1 MKICRLSHQN
11 FRSLQGGSFA
21 PGDGINVIY
30 GKNAQGKTNL
40 LEAIWLFTGGR
51 SFRGSKDADLVA
63 FETEK
68 ASLSLVFDAGER
80 EQTAEITI
88 ANGRRSAVLNGV
100 EQRSAAGLVG
110 NFCAVI
116 FSPEHLSLVKDGP
129 SMRRIFLDS
138 ALCQIRPAY
147 ARLLSQYQRILSQRN
162 ALLKDIPRHSELLD
176 TLDIWDQRIA
186 DFAAEVTRMREWY
199 AGLLEQP
206 AKEVYHG
213 ISREKE
219 LFSLSYAS
227 SAKWEEQKTPK
238 AFFQAFQAARSNDL
252 AAGFTTIGPHR
263 DDLELQING
272 LSARSFGS
280 QGQQRSAVLALKL
293 AEARILTQQTGEAA
307 VILLDDVMSELDT
320 ERQDYLLNH
329 LQQHQVL
336 ITCCEPES
344 IRQMKGGQRF
354 EMKAGVLSPME

>member
-1 MKICRLSHQN
+1 MSRRDEDVATEMFVINSHDYVM
-11 FRSLQGGSFA
+11 FF
-21 PGDGINVIY
+21 
-30 GKNAQGKTNL
+30 TNL
-40 LEAIWLFTGGR
+40 GR
-51 SFRGSKDADLVA
+51 VYRLKCYEVVSY
-63 FETEK
+63 T
-68 ASLSLVFDAGER
+68 
-80 EQTAEITI
+80 
-88 ANGRRSAVLNGV
+88 
-100 EQRSAAGLVG
+100 
-110 NFCAVI
+110 
-116 FSPEHLSLVKDGP
+116 HLDVYK
-129 SMRRIFLDS
+129 RQ

-227 SAKWEEQKTPK
+227 SAKWEEQKTPE

-272 LSARSFGS
+272 LSARSFGC
-280 QGQQRSAVLALKL
+280 
-293 AEARILTQQTGEAA
+293 
-307 VILLDDVMSELDT
+307 LLYTSRCV
-320 ERQDYLLNH
+320 
-329 LQQHQVL
+329 
-336 ITCCEPES
+336 
-344 IRQMKGGQRF
+344 
-354 EMKAGVLSPME
+354 